1 MTGSTQSP
9 IARALRTRLDSFAK
23 SFYFLTRSPIAT
35 IGLAVVIFYVLVAI
49 FGPVVV
55 GGNPWRTRQI
65 LGMVNG
71 VYIYNIPQPP
81 SRMFPFGTTFE
92 GYDLFN
98 GVIKATRIDL
108 GVAAIIVLSGALIG
122 TVLGSIAGYKG
133 GVLGD
138 IIMRITDVFLSI
150 PFLVLAI
157 AFLVVFGR
165 DLEVMVVALAVIWW
179 PIYTRIVRGQVLSV
193 RELKYV
199 EASVAAGSSSLRT
212 VIKHIIPHSIYPIFV
227 QISLDFGNVILTLA
241 ALFFLGVG
249 FAGYYTP
256 EWGNLIGLATGLS
269 GGITAIHHY
278 WWTITIPGLAI
289 LIFVV
294 SLNLFGDG
302 LRDIT
307 DPRLRR

>member
-1 MTGSTQSP
+1 MTAMQNSMA
-9 IARALRTRLDSFAK
+9 ARAIRKRWESFSK
-23 SFYFLTRSPIAT
+23 SFYFFTRSPIAT
-35 IGLAVVIFYVLVAI
+35 VGLAFVIFYIFLAI
-49 FGPVVV
+49 FGPILV
-55 GGNPWRTRQI
+55 GGDPWKTTQY
-65 LGMVNG
+65 LGTVNG
-71 VYIYNIPQPP
+71 VYIYSIPQPP

-98 GVIKATRIDL
+98 GVIKGARVDL
-108 GVAAIIVLSGALIG
+108 GVSAIVVISGAIIG
-122 TVLGSIAGYKG
+122 TMLGSIAGYKG

-138 IIMRITDVFLSI
+138 VIMRITDIFLSV

-165 DLEVMVVALAVIWW
+165 NLTIMVVALVIVWW
-179 PIYTRIVRGQVLSV
+179 PTYTRIVRGQVLSV

-199 EASVAAGSSSLRT
+199 EASVAAGSTSFRT
-212 VIKHIIPHSIYPIFV
+212 IMRHVIPNSVYPIFV

-241 ALFFLGVG
+241 TLFFLGVG

-256 EWGNLIGLATGLS
+256 EWGNLIGLATDLG
-269 GGITAIHHY
+269 GGIPAIHQY
-278 WWTITIPGLAI
+278 WWTVTIPGLAI

-294 SLNLFGDG
+294 SVNLLGDG
-302 LRDIT
+302 LRDIM